1 MYWFSGFE
9 CIPILSSNPLQT
21 ISPSPT
27 NYMDHTLKAPKLLI
41 VTEGSTK
48 VNDGSLP
55 ADESSSDA
63 VVLDLSS
70 HRGSVKQEPIVCTTH
85 SKTSNIIVQNVNFS
99 IAGQDRNPRI
109 QFTNVKTA
117 ASKVT
122 AQVKDNSAKSN
133 LLNPATASIPRYQ
146 PILPAKVPKSPVSN
160 LIKLSAIDNN
170 SQINRT
176 YLPIA
181 PKRKSPVQKISPAA
195 KTQTVVFCPVTPQSQ
210 STYNHCKITPVK
222 PILPAPPKPL
232 VSPVIKPTPCS
243 IAQKFRVMEK
253 QKNLSAD
260 PPKTSQASRP
270 TSIVHPFN
278 TSKMS
283 HIRVQTVSS
292 LHSDNQNDQA
302 TVASSVNIPP
312 TTPIAPIEPNSAVT
326 STVET
331 LVPEKESRA
340 TTLMTAGDNM
350 KEVSANPPP
359 EPVASLLKVS
369 TILSGVVPDKSQT
382 NVFPIKT
389 EFDETKIEESIKDP
403 PLEME
408 DAPPLK
414 KPKSSE
420 VQIAPP
426 KKCKNIVSSTSK
438 TAVIKPSVLRHY
450 VNNVWIDEVF
460 PVDNAPLKSTKK
472 SITQNDSKAFT
483 KHVNYGSNSKDKRQS
498 VLTPSKKKSEEFFF
512 GGSVEVFEEDEV
524 DSVADSKPSI
534 QSMALSNPIDQRLSL
549 QIPTSPNP
557 GSTFALSST
566 GTESSVVLS
575 SGGTH
580 NTTASSSSGIFSIL
594 EESSVLD
601 RDQLDAPDNNN
612 SSTPGSVG
620 LTCVSGRVS
629 PPNRSPIICPT
640 DRISSHPIMSP
651 RAPCEK
657 PILQWTTND
666 VYNFIMS
673 IPAGCEYAEQFK
685 AQDIDGQALSM
696 LKEIHLMNAMKMKL
710 GPALKICSLIKKFK
724 DQCL

>member
-1 MYWFSGFE
+1 
-9 CIPILSSNPLQT
+9 
-21 ISPSPT
+21 
-27 NYMDHTLKAPKLLI
+27 MDHSLKAPKLLI
-41 VTEGSTK
+41 VAEGSNK
-48 VNDGSLP
+48 VNDGSVS
-55 ADESSSDA
+55 ADESPADA

-70 HRGSVKQEPIVCTTH
+70 NRSPVKQEPLNGNAH
-85 SKTSNIIVQNVNFS
+85 SRTSNIIVQNVNFS

-109 QFTNVKTA
+109 QFTNVKTTA

-122 AQVKDNSAKSN
+122 APVKHSSGKSN
-133 LLNPATASIPRYQ
+133 LLNPATASVPRFQ

-222 PILPAPPKPL
+222 PILPAPPKQL
-232 VSPVIKPTPCS
+232 VSPVFKTTACNSSP
-243 IAQKFRVMEK
+243 KFRVMEK
-253 QKNLSAD
+253 QKNLTTD

-292 LHSDNQNDQA
+292 LHSENPPNQP
-302 TVASSVNIPP
+302 VVSGSVNLQP
-312 TTPIAPIEPNSAVT
+312 TPVITAVEPTPGPTP
-326 STVET
+326 TVEAQN
-331 LVPEKESRA
+331 LEKENRA
-340 TTLMTAGDNM
+340 STLLATGDNM
-350 KEVSANPPP
+350 KEVSTCPPP
-359 EPVASLLKVS
+359 KSVSNLLKVS
-369 TILSGVVPDKSQT
+369 TILSGVVAEKSQT

-389 EFDETKIEESIKDP
+389 EFDDTKIEESIRKAP
-403 PLEME
+403 PEMD

-414 KPKSSE
+414 KPKSTE
-420 VQIAPP
+420 MQTNP
-426 KKCKNIVSSTSK
+426 KRSKSSTVGSASK

-450 VNNVWIDEVF
+450 VNNIWVEEIF
-460 PVDNAPLKSTKK
+460 PVDNPVPKSRKAIQCESKTSTKH
-472 SITQNDSKAFT
+472 TNDS
-483 KHVNYGSNSKDKRQS
+483 HKDKRQS
-498 VLTPSKKKSEEFFF
+498 STPSKKKRKKSEEFFF
-512 GGSVEVFEEDEV
+512 AGSVEVFEEDEV
-524 DSVADSKPSI
+524 DRIETKLIPPV
-534 QSMALSNPIDQRLSL
+534 SNPIDQRLSL
-549 QIPTSPNP
+549 QIPSSPNP
-557 GSTFALSST
+557 SSGFTLSST
-566 GTESSVVLS
+566 GTESSAVLS

-580 NTTASSSSGIFSIL
+580 GTTASSSSGIFSIL

-601 RDQLDAPDNNN
+601 RDQLDAVGADTSVTTGGRSTGR
-612 SSTPGSVG
+612 SS
-620 LTCVSGRVS
+620 S
-629 PPNRSPIICPT
+629 PSSRSPIVCP
-640 DRISSHPIMSP
+640 DRISNPPIMSMSP
-651 RAPCEK
+651 RAPCDK

-685 AQDIDGQALSM
+685 AQDIDGHALSM

-710 GPALKICSLIKKFK
+710 GPALKICSLIKKLK
-724 DQCL
+724 DQGL